1 MKILSVNAGS
11 SSLKFQMYEMPEEKV
26 LISGVFER
34 IGLDNGMYTLKIN
47 GEKIKKEKELKDHS
61 VAVQT
66 LIDELLDNH
75 IIESLDEI
83 KAVGHRLVHGGEKY
97 SESVVIDDDVIK
109 TVEELSDL
117 APLHNPAN
125 LIGVKTFMNLIPNAV
140 QVGCFDTAFH
150 QTMAKEEF
158 LYPVPYEWYTKYGVR
173 KYGFHGMSHNY
184 IANRCAELLG
194 KKDAKIV
201 SCHIGNGGSLC
212 AIKDGKSYDTSMGF
226 TPNAGLMMG
235 SRSGGIDATLIPY
248 VMQKTGKSMEEVFN
262 DLNKNSGFVG
272 VSGISSDSRDIEDA
286 INEGNERAKLSQDIY
301 VQKIVNYIARYFVEL
316 NGLDAI
322 VFTAGVGENS
332 KTTRAEI
339 LDKLAC
345 LGVKYD
351 KEANNCRGEE
361 KLISTPDSSI
371 KVYVIP
377 TDEEVMIARDT
388 YRLSNK

>member
-26 LISGVFER
+26 LISGTFER
-34 IGLDNGMYTLKIN
+34 IGITGGMYTIKIN
-47 GEKIKKEKELKDHS
+47 GEKIKKERELANHS
-61 VAVQT
+61 EAVQI
-66 LIDELLDNH
+66 LIDELLENKV
-75 IIESLDEI
+75 IESLDEI
-83 KAVGHRLVHGGEKY
+83 KGVGHRIVHGGEKY
-97 SESVVIDDDVIK
+97 AKSVVINDDVIK
-109 TVEELSDL
+109 TVESLSDL

-125 LIGVKTFMNLIPNAV
+125 LIGVKTFMELIPNAV

-150 QTMAKEEF
+150 QSMAPTEY
-158 LYPVPYEWYTKYGVR
+158 LYPVPYEWYEKYGVR

-184 IANRCAELLG
+184 IANRTAELLENP
-194 KKDAKIV
+194 KAKII

-212 AIKDGKSYDTSMGF
+212 AIRDGKSYDTSMGF

-248 VMQKTGKSMEEVFN
+248 IMQKTGKSMEDVFE
-262 DLNKNSGFVG
+262 DLNKHSGYLG
-272 VSGISSDSRDIEDA
+272 VSGISSDSRDIEA
-286 INEGNERAKLSQDIY
+286 AASEGNERAILSQEIY

-316 NGLDAI
+316 NGVDAI

-332 KTTRAEI
+332 SATRAAIMNRLE
-339 LDKLAC
+339 C

-351 KEANNCRGEE
+351 KEANRVRGEE
-361 KLISTPDSSI
+361 KLLSTPDSSI
-371 KVYVIP
+371 KVFVIP

-388 YRLSNK
+388 YSFI